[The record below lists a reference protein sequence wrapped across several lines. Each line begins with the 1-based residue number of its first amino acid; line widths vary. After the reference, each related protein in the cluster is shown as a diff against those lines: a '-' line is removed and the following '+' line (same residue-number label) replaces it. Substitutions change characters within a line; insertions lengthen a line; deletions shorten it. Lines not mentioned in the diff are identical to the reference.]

1 MRSEQ
6 FVVTFGGRGRR
17 RRRRCE
23 KRRFWQRI
31 LGGRDRRE
39 EKNGLETGGEGE
51 EERRER
57 GREEWIGGPRIG
69 LEFSFVPFSALAFFF
84 PPFSPF
90 FSFFF
95 FFPPRRASPR
105 GTAPRRKKSP
115 IFSSLHFCVICFME
129 RLLQINIIGIHRR
142 VLSPTKRPARRGF
155 YIFSTHPPT
164 HPPTPFR
171 PAPTPPQP
179 IFFVSPPPPPRPAPP
194 PPAPSH
200 QHRAVTATATA
211 TAATTIA
218 GLTHAVHTRAL
229 IFIIRVFWNFSS
241 GAQHC
246 FTVCH
251 CYTPTSCQARERRGL

>member
-1 MRSEQ
+1 MAGSWRATGRERRKGG
-6 FVVTFGGRGRR
+6 GGRYRA
-17 RRRRCE
+17 
-23 KRRFWQRI
+23 
-31 LGGRDRRE
+31 
-39 EKNGLETGGEGE
+39 
-51 EERRER
+51 ERATPRA
-57 GREEWIGGPRIG
+57 EWIVEPRIE
-69 LEFSFVPFSALAFFF
+69 LEFSFVPFSALAFA
-84 PPFSPF
+84 SF

-95 FFPPRRASPR
+95 RRASPR

-155 YIFSTHPPT
+155 YIFSTLHLLLLLLLPPPT
-164 HPPTPFR
+164 LL
-171 PAPTPPQP
+171 P
-179 IFFVSPPPPPRPAPP
+179 IFFVSPPPPLPLAASHQRRTSIAPSPP
-194 PPAPSH
+194 PPPPPLPPRSRDSH
-200 QHRAVTATATA
+200 TRC
-211 TAATTIA
+211 
-218 GLTHAVHTRAL
+218 TRAL